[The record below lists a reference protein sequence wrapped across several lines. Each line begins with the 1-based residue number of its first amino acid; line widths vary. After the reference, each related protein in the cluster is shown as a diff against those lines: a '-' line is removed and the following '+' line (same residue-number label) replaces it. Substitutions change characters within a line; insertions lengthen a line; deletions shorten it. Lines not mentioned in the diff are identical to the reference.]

1 MKFSKDK
8 PKFEILGYHVDYYD
22 VENNK
27 AKYIGSIKLDQPD
40 RPVMGF
46 EGRRIDD
53 VTELLELRTSN
64 GKIQKII
71 NKKVMTECVPI
82 CGRMLDIK
90 IEI

>member
-1 MKFSKDK
+1 MKSLDK
-8 PKFEILGYHVDYYD
+8 KPTFEILGYHVDYYD

-46 EGRRIDD
+46 EGRRTDD

-64 GKIQKII
+64 GKIQKVV

-82 CGRMLDIK
+82 CGRVLDIK

>member
-1 MKFSKDK
+1 
-8 PKFEILGYHVDYYD
+8 
-22 VENNK
+22 
-27 AKYIGSIKLDQPD
+27 
-40 RPVMGF
+40 MGF

-53 VTELLELRTSN
+53 ATELLELRTSN